1 MHNQYEVFIHVVY
14 DRARPPSAKIDLSKE
29 RLDEQIFRPQSV
41 KEISKDLIL
50 QAYQQAKVY
59 KTDNIL
65 ILWGDELAHQNA
77 EQSYRLFDL
86 VKRQIDM
93 YQRAASSTDSEF
105 PLFKNVE
112 YEFEMSSAQGFF
124 D

>member
-1 MHNQYEVFIHVVY
+1 MVY

-77 EQSYRLFDL
+77 EQSYHLFDL